1 MEFDENEARNKIQKR
16 PIFQNGIVWHLA
28 QISQVQDRNFLNLPS
43 FLNSPSCLCRHA
55 EHAAIVLININIL
68 INTTDHLCKVL
79 GNKVLPM
86 VCLVFTLTYWT
97 LGLTLPT
104 YGSSILDDDVSDCTF
119 PV

>member
-1 MEFDENEARNKIQKR
+1 MRTRPETKSKSGQFSKMESF
-16 PIFQNGIVWHLA
+16 GVWHKSA
-28 QISQVQDRNFLNLPS
+28 RYRTAIFLNVPS
-43 FLNSPSCLCRHA
+43 FLNSPSCLCR
-55 EHAAIVLININIL
+55 HAAIVLININIL

-79 GNKVLPM
+79 GNKVLPV

-97 LGLTLPT
+97 LGLALPT